1 MSKFQPVE
9 YPYNR
14 AGSCHFHKLC
24 DWQTTLQFAYN
35 ITWEVQRKEV
45 LRSKRNK
52 NELKFQKGSLVLY
65 TVLHVQLY
73 EVKYKLRILKHD
85 ISSLRK

>member
-24 DWQTTLQFAYN
+24 DRQTTLQFAYN
-35 ITWEVQRKEV
+35 ITWEVQGKEV
-45 LRSKRNK
+45 LRGKRNK
-52 NELKFQKGSLVLY
+52 NELKFQKGRELSGFFSVIY
-65 TVLHVQLY
+65 
-73 EVKYKLRILKHD
+73 R
-85 ISSLRK
+85 SACSAP